1 MRRKNIILEEKYE
14 ECWIYILLL
23 TTLVIFISSLKSYTF
38 TLLGVELTY
47 AVLFLP
53 LIYFVVN
60 YITKMFD
67 YKKAVAA
74 IAISGV
80 MSICFLAIISF
91 SMGKTLI
98 ISRHS
103 AEFCGYVVSQF
114 FNLLLYYYLV
124 NNRRNSLINMF
135 IVNLLSLIIF
145 YLFYTLINLKDL
157 THSIYWLGYGLTIV
171 IQGIIC
177 IPLTILD
184 YKIRKKNKKK
194 EKLQN

>member
-157 THSIYWLGYGLTIV
+157 THSTYWLGYGLTIV

-177 IPLTILD
+177 ITLTILD

>member
-157 THSIYWLGYGLTIV
+157 THSTYWLSYGLTIV

>member
-1 MRRKNIILEEKYE
+1 MKKKNILLEEKYE
-14 ECWIYILLL
+14 EFWIYILLL

-38 TLLGVELTY
+38 TLMGVDLTY

-53 LIYFVVN
+53 LIYFVAN

-67 YKKAVAA
+67 YKKTVAA

-91 SMGKTLI
+91 AMGKNLI
-98 ISRHS
+98 LTKYS
-103 AEFCGYVVSQF
+103 ADFCGYVVSQF
-114 FNLLLYYYLV
+114 FNLTLYQFLV
-124 NNRRNSLINMF
+124 SNKKNSLINLF
-135 IVNLLSLIIF
+135 IINLLSLLVF
-145 YLFYTLINLKDL
+145 YFFYSLINIEEIVFS
-157 THSIYWLGYGLTIV
+157 TYWLGYVLTIV

-184 YKIRKKNKKK
+184 FMIKKKGNKKLK
-194 EKLQN
+194 N

>member
-1 MRRKNIILEEKYE
+1 MRRRNIILEEKYE

-23 TTLVIFISSLKSYTF
+23 TTLVIFISSLKAYTF

-53 LIYFVVN
+53 LIYFIVN

-80 MSICFLAIISF
+80 MSICFLAITSF
-91 SMGKTLI
+91 AMKKTLI
-98 ISRHS
+98 LSRHS

-114 FNLLLYYYLV
+114 FNLLLYYYLM
-124 NNRRNSLINMF
+124 NNKRNSLINMF

-145 YLFYTLINLKDL
+145 YLFYTLINLKYL
-157 THSIYWLGYGLTIV
+157 TYSTYWLGYGLTII

>member
-1 MRRKNIILEEKYE
+1 MKEKNIILEEKYE
-14 ECWIYILLL
+14 DCWVYFLLL
-23 TTLVIFISSLKSYTF
+23 TTAVIFISSLKSFTF

-47 AVLFLP
+47 ALFFLP
-53 LIYFVVN
+53 LIYFISN

-67 YKKAVAA
+67 YKKAVSA

-91 SMGKTLI
+91 AMGKRLI
-98 ISRHS
+98 LSSHS

-114 FNLLLYYYLV
+114 FNLTLYYHLTK
-124 NNRRNSLINMF
+124 NKKDSLINLF

-145 YLFYTLINLKDL
+145 YLFYTLIDL
-157 THSIYWLGYGLTIV
+157 RELTYSTYWMGYGLTII

-177 IPLTILD
+177 IPFTILD
-184 YKIRKKNKKK
+184 FKIKKKKNKTSD
-194 EKLQN
+194 

>member
-157 THSIYWLGYGLTIV
+157 THSTYWLGYGLTIV

>member
-1 MRRKNIILEEKYE
+1 MRKKNIILEEKYE

-157 THSIYWLGYGLTIV
+157 THSTYWLGYGLTIV

>member
-1 MRRKNIILEEKYE
+1 MKKKNILLEEKYE
-14 ECWIYILLL
+14 EFWIYILLL

-38 TLLGVELTY
+38 TLMGVDLTY

-53 LIYFVVN
+53 LIYFVAN

-67 YKKAVAA
+67 YKKTVAA

-91 SMGKTLI
+91 AMGKNLI
-98 ISRHS
+98 LTKHS
-103 AEFCGYVVSQF
+103 ADFCGYVVSQF
-114 FNLLLYYYLV
+114 FNLTLYQFLV
-124 NNRRNSLINMF
+124 SNKKNSLINLF
-135 IVNLLSLIIF
+135 IINLLSLLVF
-145 YLFYTLINLKDL
+145 YFFYSLINIEEIVFS
-157 THSIYWLGYGLTIV
+157 TYWLGYGLTIV

-184 YKIRKKNKKK
+184 FMIKKK
-194 EKLQN
+194 ENKKLKN

>member
-114 FNLLLYYYLV
+114 FNLLLNYYLV

-157 THSIYWLGYGLTIV
+157 THSTYWLGYGLTIV